1 MYSWLPS
8 YFNRFYGLA
17 PDQAGIKTAVV
28 VLVGGVGALLWSTV
42 ADRFSA
48 RLPRARLIVP
58 AIAAVVTTVLMMAA
72 FAGFQPGPV
81 QFALIVAGALVMAAS
96 VGPTDA
102 VVIDVIHPALR
113 ATGASILSLMR
124 NLFGLAGGPLLTGA
138 LSDAYGLQF
147 AMAVVP
153 LFGLLAAAMY
163 MVAARTYVADLKR
176 LERIEPALETELK
189 AQVA

>member
-1 MYSWLPS
+1 
-8 YFNRFYGLA
+8 
-17 PDQAGIKTAVV
+17 
-28 VLVGGVGALLWSTV
+28 
-42 ADRFSA
+42 
-48 RLPRARLIVP
+48 
-58 AIAAVVTTVLMMAA
+58 
-72 FAGFQPGPV
+72 
-81 QFALIVAGALVMAAS
+81 MAAS